1 MLACPQPLS
10 PPDAPVGMRPLA
22 EAGTYQD
29 IHAVS
34 SSSAGFYYFSV
45 SSAVRNLKKIT
56 SKYFIIK
63 FTKTNVKEKI
73 FSQRKNTHHLTYR
86 ETTKNCK
93 DYSSETMQARR
104 QWNNVSN
111 A

>member
-56 SKYFIIK
+56 EEKKISGLHHKHIFI
-63 FTKTNVKEKI
+63 
-73 FSQRKNTHHLTYR
+73 
-86 ETTKNCK
+86 
-93 DYSSETMQARR
+93 
-104 QWNNVSN
+104 N
-111 A
+111 APKP